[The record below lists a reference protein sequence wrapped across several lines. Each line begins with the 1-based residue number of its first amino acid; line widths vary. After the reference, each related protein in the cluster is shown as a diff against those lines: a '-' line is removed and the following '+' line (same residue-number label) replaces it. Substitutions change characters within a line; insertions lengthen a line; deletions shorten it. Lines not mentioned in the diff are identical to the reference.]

1 MSELSNQLEKLSY
14 QAQELSNQANNL
26 ASTLMESPNS
36 HGDFLVFGFTVLI
49 LACFVGSWCSVSS
62 AGTGKGHSSSNY
74 RQTSSKKSTTSIS
87 RTQGSSKSSGA
98 TSRRSQGSSGFFLS
112 VVSVS
117 FILIFPRSPVI

>member
-1 MSELSNQLEKLSY
+1 MKRVANSSNNEGGNNSTGKGNGKQQIPLNTVSEQQKASKS
-14 QAQELSNQANNL
+14 SVGIL
-26 ASTLMESPNS
+26 ASL
-36 HGDFLVFGFTVLI
+36 
-49 LACFVGSWCSVSS
+49 VGSGSSVSS